1 MFQSGSFPKH
11 LYRLLP
17 QVPRLELA
25 LRLHNNAII
34 NSFST
39 NVPLPISPENLR
51 KYGFRSG
58 TMDENRLN
66 KCKQNHFMG
75 DYSLL
80 S

>member
-1 MFQSGSFPKH
+1 MFQSESFSKH

-17 QVPRLELA
+17 QVPWLELA
-25 LRLHNNAII
+25 LRLHNNAI

-39 NVPLPISPENLR
+39 NVPLPIPPENLR
-51 KYGFRSG
+51 KSGFRSG